1 MKIMSK
7 AKIYLKKLTQST
19 LNNRKFLEIL
29 NYNLLCKMHYAFQ
42 DIDNL
47 YIVMDYLSGGDL
59 RYHFC
64 KKNFFTEQETKFI
77 AACIVLNLT
86 YLHKNNIIYR
96 NLKPEKLIFDKDGF
110 LHLNDFSVSMEC
122 KNGETITN
130 SSGTPGYMAPEAI
143 INRPHDFCADYFAL
157 GVVIYELMLGERPY
171 KGGNR
176 KEIKE
181 QMFGFEIELND
192 KDLPEGWN
200 DRSVLDLINKLL
212 KRKKKYRLGNQGDN
226 EVKDHLWFK
235 DIQWEQIENFK
246 FNSPFKFDTEDN
258 FDKNHC
264 QQQEDDSI
272 YEGKK
277 KIYIN
282 EVNDSLIFKN
292 FYFNKE
298 DKIIKENEKNK

>member
-19 LNNRKFLEIL
+19 LNRRKFLEIL

-64 KKNFFTEQETKFI
+64 RKNFFTEQETKFI
-77 AACIVLNLT
+77 AACIVLNLN

-96 NLKPEKLIFDKDGF
+96 NLKPEKLIFDKDGY
-110 LHLNDFSVSMEC
+110 LHLNDFSISMEC

-130 SSGTPGYMAPEAI
+130 CSGTPGYMAPEAL
-143 INRPHDFCADYFAL
+143 INKLHDFCADYFAL

-192 KDLPEGWN
+192 KDFPKRWN

-212 KRKKKYRLGNQGDN
+212 KRKKK
-226 EVKDHLWFK
+226 
-235 DIQWEQIENFK
+235 I
-246 FNSPFKFDTEDN
+246 
-258 FDKNHC
+258 
-264 QQQEDDSI
+264 
-272 YEGKK
+272 
-277 KIYIN
+277 
-282 EVNDSLIFKN
+282 
-292 FYFNKE
+292 
-298 DKIIKENEKNK
+298 